1 MPLSLAATALFAPVE
16 KAVNTLLAQDPH
28 AAKSLAGFHGKRIAA
43 QTPRIGFILGFELAS
58 EPVAGPASG
67 QARVRLAALHP
78 GAVSEPVDVT
88 IAGPASSLL
97 KMLGNGEHGRADRNI
112 RIEGDAELLLD
123 LQQTLNRLDIRWEDL
138 LQPALGDGLGDVLIA
153 GIGDAAAGARDWSR
167 QAGGNIKRNLANY
180 LQYESGA
187 MPTPEDLATFAD
199 QVDNLR
205 LRLDRLQARLDILTR
220 SQ

>member
-1 MPLSLAATALFAPVE
+1 MPLSLAATALLAPAE
-16 KAVNTLLAQDPH
+16 KAANALLAQDPH

-97 KMLGNGEHGRADRNI
+97 KMLGNGGRGQADRDI
-112 RIEGDAELLLD
+112 RIEGDTELLLD

-138 LQPALGDGLGDVLIA
+138 LQPLLGDVLA
-153 GIGDAAAGARDWSR
+153 GSIGDAAAGARDWSR

-187 MPTPEDLATFAD
+187 MPIPEDLATFAD
-199 QVDNLR
+199 QVDDLR

>member
-1 MPLSLAATALFAPVE
+1 MPLSLPATALLAPVE
-16 KAVNTLLAQDPH
+16 KAVNALLAQDPH
-28 AAKSLAGFHGKRIAA
+28 AAKSLAGFHGKRFAVR
-43 QTPRIGFILGFELAS
+43 TPRVGFMLAFE
-58 EPVAGPASG
+58 PASG

-78 GAVSEPVDVT
+78 GAVAEPVDVT
-88 IAGPASSLL
+88 IGGPASSLL
-97 KMLGNGEHGRADRNI
+97 KMLGNGGHGRADRNI

-138 LQPALGDGLGDVLIA
+138 LQPLLGDVLA
-153 GIGDAAAGARDWSR
+153 GGIGDAAAGARNWSG
-167 QAGGNIKRNLANY
+167 QASGNIKRNLANY

-187 MPTPEDLATFAD
+187 MPTPGDLATFAD

-205 LRLDRLQARLDILTR
+205 LRLDRLEARLNHLTR

>member
-1 MPLSLAATALFAPVE
+1 MPLSLAATALLAPVE
-16 KAVNTLLAQDPH
+16 KAVNALLAQDPH
-28 AAKSLAGFHGKRIAA
+28 AAKALAGFPGKRVAV
-43 QTPRIGFILGFELAS
+43 QTPRIGFMLVFESA
-58 EPVAGPASG
+58 AG

-78 GAVSEPVDVT
+78 EAISEPVDVT
-88 IAGPASSLL
+88 IAGPVPSLL
-97 KMLGNGEHGRADRNI
+97 KMLGGGEQTRAEGDI

-123 LQQTLNRLDIRWEDL
+123 LQQMLNRLDIRWEDL
-138 LQPALGDGLGDVLIA
+138 LQPLLGDLLAG
-153 GIGDAAAGARDWSR
+153 GIGNAAASARGWSR

-199 QVDNLR
+199 QVDDLR
-205 LRLDRLQARLDILTR
+205 LRLDRLQARLDHLNR